1 MENNYVLIGLIV
13 LTVSCIYLFYTNF
26 QKNKEYEMLVSQ
38 VNQLRIQ
45 NEENKKYLATM
56 NSSAQ
61 YVNNP
66 ITTQNPPDIRE
77 ENNILNVELDLQPNL
92 ETLVPENDSNDDTQ
106 NNNQND
112 LSLELN
118 EEELE
123 EIDNLDNLDNLV
135 ESEVVVGEELQLN
148 DDVASVVES
157 VLMEPVNNTPEEAEP
172 ESNNDLSN
180 VDNIEDE
187 LVEVVTNSDTHVS
200 NDDTNSLDNDSSQYL
215 NMSNQNLETMTHKE
229 LKLMCKNLGLKT
241 KGNKEVL
248 MSKIK
253 EKLVEN

>member
-1 MENNYVLIGLIV
+1 M
-13 LTVSCIYLFYTNF
+13 
-26 QKNKEYEMLVSQ
+26 K
-38 VNQLRIQ
+38 
-45 NEENKKYLATM
+45 
-56 NSSAQ
+56 
-61 YVNNP
+61 
-66 ITTQNPPDIRE
+66 
-77 ENNILNVELDLQPNL
+77 
-92 ETLVPENDSNDDTQ
+92 LVPENGSNDDTQ

-123 EIDNLDNLDNLV
+123 EIENLDKLDNLI

-148 DDVASVVES
+148 DDVVSVVES
-157 VLMEPVNNTPEEAEP
+157 VLMEPVNNTPEEAQP
-172 ESNNDLSN
+172 ESNNVLSS

>member
-56 NSSAQ
+56 SSAAQ

-66 ITTQNPPDIRE
+66 VTTQSPPNIRE
-77 ENNILNVELDLQPNL
+77 ENNVLNVELDLQPNL
-92 ETLVPENDSNDDTQ
+92 ETLVPENGSNDDTQ

-123 EIDNLDNLDNLV
+123 EIDNLDNLDNLI

-157 VLMEPVNNTPEEAEP
+157 VLMEPVNNTPEEAQP

-187 LVEVVTNSDTHVS
+187 LVEVVTNSDTNIS